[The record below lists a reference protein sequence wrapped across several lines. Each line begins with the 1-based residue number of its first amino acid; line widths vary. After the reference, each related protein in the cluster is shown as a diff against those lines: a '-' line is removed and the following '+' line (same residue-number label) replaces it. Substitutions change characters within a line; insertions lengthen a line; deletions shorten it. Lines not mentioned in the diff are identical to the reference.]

1 MRTYENSGKV
11 PNWTQGAPIGPP
23 LVWVFGG
30 SIYVSGSVPGISALY
45 AYVCIIS
52 QVVTPTNSMQKMTL
66 LEMRIT
72 LLMGM

>member
-1 MRTYENSGKV
+1 M
-11 PNWTQGAPIGPP
+11 

-30 SIYVSGSVPGISALY
+30 SIYVSGSVPGISVLY

-52 QVVTPTNSMQKMTL
+52 QVVTSRNLMQEMTL

-72 LLMGM
+72 VLMGINTVLRL